1 MRRTPLT
8 RTSLRLFLVT
18 ALLATAI
25 GGCGDGVTD
34 NPSTGTSDTGAD
46 MQLGDTG
53 LSDGKTGDTGLGDSA
68 GEVLTDVQ
76 PDVIADIK
84 ANTAPTLQIIA
95 PTANSVVNLGAP
107 LHFEATIGDAEDSQ
121 LQVTLSSSAVAT
133 PLYDGKAPIGTWKG
147 DYANLPAGK
156 QTLTVLVK
164 DSGGLTAQ
172 GTVTVLVNSA
182 PDAPVVDITPA
193 TPTTADALT
202 AGIVAPA
209 TDVDR
214 KPSEITYKYAWFKDG
229 QPTAYT
235 DPVLPAGVAKKGE
248 TWKVVVTP
256 QDPYGAGKSAS
267 AQVVILDAAPGA
279 AALALDPTAVAL
291 NAVVT
296 CAVQT
301 PAPDADGD
309 TLTYTYAWQLNGV
322 ALAGAASATIDLV
335 QTVAPDGSLPKVGD
349 QLACSAFASD
359 GTLQGPVA
367 LAAPATLTAFD
378 VCLSPMNPCDGN
390 AKCTGGDTLA
400 VDCACKPGFVGD
412 GKTCIDVDECA
423 AGTATCDLAA
433 DCSNTFGGYDCTC
446 KAGYTGD
453 GKTCSDVDECA
464 VGTAICDLAAD
475 CSNTIASYTCACK
488 NGYSGDGKTCSDVD
502 ECAAGTATCD
512 LSADCSNT
520 NGSYDCACKNGYS
533 GDGKSCSDVD
543 ECAAGTA
550 ICDLAADCS
559 NTVGSYACACKL
571 GYSGDGKTCS
581 DIDECAAGTAG
592 CDLSADCSNTIGAF
606 SCTCKPGY
614 SGDGKTCSDIDE
626 CATNNGGCDAN
637 AACSNSA
644 GSFSCTCKPGYSG
657 DGKTCSDIDEC
668 AAGTAGCDA
677 NAVCA
682 NAIGSFTC
690 TCNAGYAGDGKTC
703 SDINEC
709 LTGNGGCD
717 GNATCI
723 NGIGSFSCVCNAGFV
738 GDGKTCS
745 DVNECLTANGGC
757 AATATCTN
765 TAGSNICACNAGYA
779 GDGKTCTDINECL
792 TANGG
797 CAATA
802 TCTNTAGSNTCA
814 CNSGYSGDGKTCT
827 DINEC
832 LTGNGG
838 CSANA
843 ICTNSVGAF
852 TCACKTGYSGDG
864 KTCTDIN
871 ECTVGLTGQP
881 DFSKDLNGWTAVNA
895 NATVGWRALQSMLY
909 YGNAAGTSFDAPG
922 LITNGTVTGPAFVV
936 PTGTGHAVTFQL
948 KNDTETVTPAT
959 YDLLTLQVVVG
970 GVATDLLNKAA
981 MPQGTTYKP
990 YTASLDAYAG
1000 KSVQIRFVFNTVD
1013 AQYNTTSGVWIDK
1026 LTWPIQPCDGNA
1038 TCGNSVGSYT
1048 CTCNTGYTGSG
1059 VTCSDV
1065 NECLTANG
1073 GCAATATCTNTA
1085 GSNTCACNA
1094 GFTGDGKTC
1103 TDVNECTLAVTKQP
1117 DFSKDLNGWTATNSA
1132 VPIGWRALSSML
1144 YYGNAAGNSFDTP
1157 GSANNGSVISPAF
1170 VVPTGTGH
1178 AVTFQLK
1185 NDTETITPTTFD
1197 MLTLDVVVG
1206 SSVTTLLDKSKM
1218 PQGTAFVG
1226 YSASLDAFAGQ
1237 SIQLRFTFDTKDQQ
1251 YNTTSG
1257 VWIDKLTL
1265 PALCDA
1271 NAACGNTAGSYTCT
1285 CGTGYSGSG
1294 VTCSDV
1300 NECTAGTSN
1309 CSTDATCTNT
1319 VGSFTCACKT
1329 GFTGT
1334 GVTCTDVNECT
1345 NGTNNC
1351 STNGTCTNTTGS
1363 FTCACKT
1370 GYAGNGVTCTL
1381 AALSF
1386 GYSGGVQTYTVPAG
1400 VTGVLVEVAGGGGA
1414 GGGNDCGSGGGG
1426 GAGGL
1431 VKSTKAL
1438 VVKAGDLLTIVVG
1451 GGGTPG
1457 ASCVAGTGAGAGSY
1471 LGGATGGN
1479 AGTAGCSGGGGG
1491 GGGLSGVFIGTA
1503 SAANAVVVAAGGGGG
1518 GGSGC
1523 ASGGNAGSAGCNSA
1537 SQAFGSAT
1545 AGGSLPGADGG
1556 GGGGGG
1562 GGYSSGTGGAGN
1574 GSGYD
1579 TGGNGGGGGA
1589 CFAAAAVSGTIT
1601 VGTGGTAGGAT
1612 GAGGAG
1618 YVKLTLQ

>member
-279 AALALDPTAVAL
+279 AVLALDPTAVAL

-475 CSNTIASYTCACK
+475 CSNTIAGYTCACK

-765 TAGSNICACNAGYA
+765 TAGSNTCACNAGYA

-1073 GCAATATCTNTA
+1073 GCAATATCTNTV

-1094 GFTGDGKTC
+1094 GYTGDGKTC
-1103 TDVNECTLAVTKQP
+1103 TDVNECLTA
-1117 DFSKDLNGWTATNSA
+1117 NG
-1132 VPIGWRALSSML
+1132 GC
-1144 YYGNAAGNSFDTP
+1144 
-1157 GSANNGSVISPAF
+1157 SANG
-1170 VVPTGTGH
+1170 
-1178 AVTFQLK
+1178 
-1185 NDTETITPTTFD
+1185 
-1197 MLTLDVVVG
+1197 
-1206 SSVTTLLDKSKM
+1206 
-1218 PQGTAFVG
+1218 
-1226 YSASLDAFAGQ
+1226 
-1237 SIQLRFTFDTKDQQ
+1237 
-1251 YNTTSG
+1251 
-1257 VWIDKLTL
+1257 
-1265 PALCDA
+1265 
-1271 NAACGNTAGSYTCT
+1271 
-1285 CGTGYSGSG
+1285 
-1294 VTCSDV
+1294 
-1300 NECTAGTSN
+1300 
-1309 CSTDATCTNT
+1309 TCTNS
-1319 VGSFTCACKT
+1319 VGSFSCACKT
-1329 GFTGT
+1329 GFTGDGKTCTDINECLTANGGCAATATCTNTSGSFSCACNAGYT
-1334 GVTCTDVNECT
+1334 GDGKTCSDINECLTNNGGCSANATCTNSAGSFSCACKTGYTGDGKTCTDVNECL
-1345 NGTNNC
+1345 TNNGGC
-1351 STNGTCTNTTGS
+1351 SVDADCTNTAGS
-1363 FTCACKT
+1363 FTCACKKGLT
-1370 GYAGNGVTCTL
+1370 GNGLTCSPDGCADGTREGFV
-1381 AALSF
+1381 AA
-1386 GYSGGVQTYTVPAG
+1386 
-1400 VTGVLVEVAGGGGA
+1400 
-1414 GGGNDCGSGGGG
+1414 
-1426 GAGGL
+1426 
-1431 VKSTKAL
+1431 STFPN
-1438 VVKAGDLLTIVVG
+1438 I
-1451 GGGTPG
+1451 
-1457 ASCVAGTGAGAGSY
+1457 
-1471 LGGATGGN
+1471 
-1479 AGTAGCSGGGGG
+1479 AGCSGGWSVAGLLPSTAAKCALGGG
-1491 GGGLSGVFIGTA
+1491 NSGSNPNGTGC
-1503 SAANAVVVAAGGGGG
+1503 SAADLCQTGWHICATATQVKNASPTGTCTGVTATGAASLFFATLQSGP
-1518 GGSGC
+1518 GSGTCDAASTNDIFGCGNLGAAPDPGTC
-1523 ASGGNAGSAGCNSA
+1523 APLN
-1537 SQAFGSAT
+1537 AFGSNVCGALSAPWSCPSSNGGFDEAAT
-1545 AGGSLPGADGG
+1545 VVKPGPLAGGVLCCR
-1556 GGGGGG
+1556 
-1562 GGYSSGTGGAGN
+1562 N
-1574 GSGYD
+1574 
-1579 TGGNGGGGGA
+1579 
-1589 CFAAAAVSGTIT
+1589 
-1601 VGTGGTAGGAT
+1601 
-1612 GAGGAG
+1612 
-1618 YVKLTLQ
+1618 